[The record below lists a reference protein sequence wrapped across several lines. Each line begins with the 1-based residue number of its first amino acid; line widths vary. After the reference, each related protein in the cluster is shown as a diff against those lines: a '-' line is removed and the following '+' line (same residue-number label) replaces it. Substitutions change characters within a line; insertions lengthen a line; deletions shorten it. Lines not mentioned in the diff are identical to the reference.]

1 MNDDDFYL
9 EIARALTGCQL
20 VEQQLK
26 LYISESLDLAKKC
39 IDGRMPFKFSGSDYQ
54 DSALDSLIKTFKKL
68 SDNSALAQSLDSFK
82 NERNFLSHKGITY
95 CLDPDFELSI
105 PEKSKMEERLS
116 AIRVEAGRL
125 YLAIHEEANKF
136 RGHLYF
142 DDLPDAD

>member
-9 EIARALTGCQL
+9 EIARALAGCQL

-26 LYISESLDLAKKC
+26 LYISESLDFAKKC

-54 DSALDSLIKTFKKL
+54 DSALESLIKTFKKL
-68 SDNSALAQSLDSFK
+68 SDNRELAQSLDSFK

-95 CLDPDFELSI
+95 CLDPNFELSI

-116 AIRVEAGRL
+116 AIRVDADRL

-142 DDLPDAD
+142 DDLTDAD